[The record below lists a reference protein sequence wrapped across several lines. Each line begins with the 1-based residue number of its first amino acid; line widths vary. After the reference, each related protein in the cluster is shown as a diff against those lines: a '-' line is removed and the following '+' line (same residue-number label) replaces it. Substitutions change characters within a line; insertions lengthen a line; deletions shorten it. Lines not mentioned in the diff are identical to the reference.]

1 MGPTFGIKGGAAG
14 GGYSQV
20 IPMEEMNMHLTG
32 DIHAIG
38 IATNLIAA
46 AGYECFTKTRKATR
60 LCLRGCSHK
69 TKKGRK
75 IARNMT
81 RRLKRLGIES
91 TNPDDWT
98 TEKRSKFVRLDLTP
112 IKVRGE
118 ESSI

>member
-46 AGYECFTKTRKATR
+46 AVDTNVSRKHAKR
-60 LCLRGCSHK
+60 RGFVLRGCSHK
-69 TKKGRK
+69 TRKGR
-75 IARNMT
+75 
-81 RRLKRLGIES
+81 
-91 TNPDDWT
+91 
-98 TEKRSKFVRLDLTP
+98 EKSRET
-112 IKVRGE
+112 
-118 ESSI
+118 

>member
-1 MGPTFGIKGGAAG
+1 MGPTFGIKGGAAE

-20 IPMEEMNMHLTG
+20 VPMEEMNMHLTG

-46 AGYECFTKTRKATR
+46 RWI
-60 LCLRGCSHK
+60 RGCLLK
-69 TKKGRK
+69 TLSDEALFKRLFPPNKKGERK

-81 RRLKRLGIES
+81 RRLKRLGIEK
-91 TNPDDWT
+91 TNPDEWSK
-98 TEKRSKFVRLDLTP
+98 ERSKFVRLDLAD
-112 IKVRGE
+112 KVTGE